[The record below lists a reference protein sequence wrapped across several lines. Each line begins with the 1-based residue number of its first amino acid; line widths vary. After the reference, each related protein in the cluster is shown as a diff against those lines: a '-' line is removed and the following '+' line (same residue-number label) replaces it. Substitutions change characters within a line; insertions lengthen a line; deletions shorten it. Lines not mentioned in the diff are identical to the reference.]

1 MGSIEDIKKA
11 IKEGNAVIGTNEVI
25 KGLKK
30 NKLAKVYVTSNC
42 PEDVKK
48 DVNYYADFSKTEVV
62 NLKEKNDELGMICK
76 KPFSIS
82 LFGVS
87 KGA

>member
-1 MGSIEDIKKA
+1 MGAIEEIKKS

-25 KGLKK
+25 DGLKK
-30 NKLAKVYVTSNC
+30 SKLAKVYVTSNC
-42 PEDVKK
+42 PEDIKK
-48 DVNYYADFSKTEVV
+48 DVNYYADFSNADVV
-62 NLKEKNDELGMICK
+62 NLREKNDELGMICK

-82 LFGVS
+82 LFGVN